1 MKGPRAK
8 RSSKSGLPP
17 GTLVHLGPEKARA
30 TRVTAVT
37 FDAER
42 LEERELAPGEAPPQ
56 PPASGVLWIS
66 VTGLADTARL
76 EAIGKHFGLHA
87 LTLED
92 VLNTYQRPKLDDY
105 GDYLYLVLKTFDLDA
120 KNARLD
126 CDQVSL
132 VLGRGF
138 VLSFLEADGTAF
150 TAVME
155 RLRAARGQIRGAGAD
170 YLLYA
175 LLDAVVDGYFW
186 LLEHLGEQIDELE
199 TDAVER
205 ARPETIRRIHAL
217 RAEGLF
223 IRRMLWPLREV
234 VNSLQRGEPR
244 LISAGTIVYLRDV
257 YDHAVH
263 VLESLESLRELMAGV
278 LEIHMSSI
286 NIRISGVVKVLTV
299 IATVFMPLTLI
310 AGIYG
315 MNFRHIPGLDTPW
328 GFFAALGLMATVAG
342 GMLWWLRRKGWLG

>member
-1 MKGPRAK
+1 MPGNRAK
-8 RSSKSGLPP
+8 RSIKSGLAP

-30 TRVTAVT
+30 TRVTAVAY
-37 FDAER
+37 DAAR
-42 LEERELAPGEAPPQ
+42 VEERELAPGEALPQ
-56 PPASGVLWIS
+56 PPTSGVLWIN
-66 VTGLADTARL
+66 VTGLADTTRL

-87 LTLED
+87 LVLED

-105 GDYLYLVLKTFDLDA
+105 GDYLYLVLKTFDLEG
-120 KNARLD
+120 KSGRLD

-138 VLSFLEADGTAF
+138 VLSFLEADGTGFAS
-150 TAVME
+150 VME
-155 RLRAARGQIRGAGAD
+155 RLKSGRGQIRGSGAD
-170 YLLYA
+170 YLLYT
-175 LLDAVVDGYFW
+175 LVDAVVDGYFW
-186 LLEHLGEQIDELE
+186 LLEHLGERIEELE

-244 LISAGTIVYLRDV
+244 LIGAGTVVYLRDV
-257 YDHAVH
+257 YDHSVH

-278 LEIHMSSI
+278 LEIHMSSV
-286 NIRISGVVKVLTV
+286 NIRIAGVMKVLTV
-299 IATVFMPLTLI
+299 ITTVFMPLTLI

-315 MNFRHIPGLDTPW
+315 MNFRHIPGLDAPW
-328 GFFAALGLMATVAG
+328 AFFAVLGFMVALAA
-342 GMLWWLRRKGWLG
+342 GMLWLLRRRGWL